1 MMLATSKIYQ
11 TLIGNDT
18 LISMMASMREN
29 EVEDE
34 NMIFNDQIPEEF
46 QAAQYAPIIRINHI
60 QATMR
65 SADNQYF
72 AEKPS
77 VLVSFW
83 VKSLAQLE
91 ELKPVIEKIL
101 IDINYPLYNV
111 DYEPDREASQDNPE
125 NKLYICRIYVH
136 GIELTEE

>member
-1 MMLATSKIYQ
+1 MLATSKIYQ

-18 LISMMASMREN
+18 LISMMTSMRES

-111 DYEPDREASQDNPE
+111 DYEQDREASQDNPE

>member
-1 MMLATSKIYQ
+1 MLATSKIYQ

-18 LISMMASMREN
+18 LISMMTSMRES

>member
-1 MMLATSKIYQ
+1 MLATSKIYQ

-18 LISMMASMREN
+18 LISMMASMRES

>member
-1 MMLATSKIYQ
+1 MLATSKIYQ

-18 LISMMASMREN
+18 LISIMASMREN

>member
-1 MMLATSKIYQ
+1 MLATSKIYQ

>member
-1 MMLATSKIYQ
+1 MLATSKIYQ

-18 LISMMASMREN
+18 LISMMTSMRES

-111 DYEPDREASQDNPE
+111 DYEPDREARQDNPE
-125 NKLYICRIYVH
+125 NK
-136 GIELTEE
+136 

>member
-1 MMLATSKIYQ
+1 MLATSKIYQ

-18 LISMMASMREN
+18 LISMMTSMRES

-34 NMIFNDQIPEEF
+34 NMIFNGQIPEEF

>member
-1 MMLATSKIYQ
+1 MLATSKIYQ

-18 LISMMASMREN
+18 LISMMTSMRES

-101 IDINYPLYNV
+101 LDINYPLYNV

>member
-1 MMLATSKIYQ
+1 MLATSKIYQ

-18 LISMMASMREN
+18 LISMMTSMRES

-60 QATMR
+60 PATMR

>member
-1 MMLATSKIYQ
+1 MLATSKIYQ

-18 LISMMASMREN
+18 LISMMTSMRES

-136 GIELTEE
+136 GIELTEG

>member
-1 MMLATSKIYQ
+1 MMT
-11 TLIGNDT
+11 
-18 LISMMASMREN
+18 SMRES

-101 IDINYPLYNV
+101 ID
-111 DYEPDREASQDNPE
+111 
-125 NKLYICRIYVH
+125 
-136 GIELTEE
+136 

>member
-18 LISMMASMREN
+18 LISMMTSMRES

>member
-1 MMLATSKIYQ
+1 MLATSKIYQ

-18 LISMMASMREN
+18 LISMMTSMRES

-125 NKLYICRIYVH
+125 NKLYICRIYEH